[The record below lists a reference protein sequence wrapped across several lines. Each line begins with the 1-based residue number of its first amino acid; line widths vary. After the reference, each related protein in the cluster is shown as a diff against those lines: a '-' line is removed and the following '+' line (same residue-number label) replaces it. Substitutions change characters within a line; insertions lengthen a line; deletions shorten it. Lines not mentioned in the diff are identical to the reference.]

1 MLLQDFTAI
10 LKNPK
15 HITKGDPNMSK
26 KYFTVDGSYAVAHV
40 AYMYSDVA
48 AIYPITPSST
58 MAENCDEMM
67 AKGRKNL
74 FGQKLNIVEMQS
86 EGGAAGAVHGSL
98 QAGALTTTF
107 TASQGLLLMIPNMY
121 KIAGE
126 LLPSVFHVSAR
137 SLACSALSI
146 FGDHSDVMSARATG
160 WAMLFSE
167 SVQQSQDMAAISH
180 IATLETRIPF
190 VHSFDGFRTSHEIQ
204 KIEMMTEEEMRTFLE
219 PSMDRIK
226 EFRSRAMNPNKPNTR
241 GTAENPDIYFQGR
254 EGINPYYNECP
265 EKVQNVMDRF
275 AKITGRSYRLF
286 DYVGAPDADRVVVL
300 MGSGAETVEET
311 VKYLNS
317 KGEKVGVVVVRLYR
331 PFSAKHFLS
340 VMPKTVKTV
349 AVLDRTKEPG
359 TVGEPLYLDIQ
370 TVMDQAR
377 KGIINY
383 KFDNDP
389 IVVAGR
395 YGLSSKDF
403 NPSQVVAVFEN
414 LKSKTPK
421 HPFTVG
427 INDDVTHLSLPEA
440 QSVSILPKDT
450 ISCLFWGL
458 GSDGTVGANKNS
470 IKIIGDNTDIFA
482 QGYFVYDSKKS
493 GGITVSHLRFG
504 KDPIRAPYFVDH
516 ADFIALHNQ
525 AYLGRYEVLKGIKEN
540 GIFLL
545 NTMWSNEDLWNHLP
559 CDIQETIINKKIKVY
574 NINAY
579 KVAEEVGLGN
589 RINVVMQAAFFIISG
604 VLPKEQAIK
613 FIKGAIEKSYGKKG
627 KEIVEMNW
635 KAVDQTEKNLFQ
647 IKTGVADPTCKP
659 KKLVAE
665 GIPGFMSDVAAV
677 MMRDKGDSLP
687 VSKIPCDGCFPSG
700 VSQYEKRGIATEV
713 PVWLPENCIQCNI
726 CSYVCPHSVIR
737 AKQID
742 PKNLKD
748 KPSTFK
754 TLKSTTKNAS
764 NLEFT
769 IQVSPYDCTGCGS
782 CVVSCPAKTKAL
794 ELKPLASVIEEEN
807 LSYEFFDKLPNNV
820 TEGMD
825 VTTLKGSQFL
835 RPLFEYSGAC
845 AGCGETPY
853 LKLITQLYGNRMYV
867 ANATGCSSIYGGTAP
882 FTPYTIDEEGRGPA
896 WANSLFEDNAE
907 FGFGMA
913 LGVEQ
918 LRDRLFMDVTTAI
931 ETDGVSSEFKA
942 ALKELVAT
950 KDDSWKSLPATRA
963 VEALLDKELK
973 TAKGAALEVVK
984 SINDFKNHLGKKSF
998 WAFGG
1003 DGWAYDIGYG
1013 GLDHVLAMGRNV
1025 NIFVL
1030 DTEVYS
1036 NTGGQS
1042 SKSTPIGATAK
1053 FATAGKRIAKK
1064 DLGLMAMSYG
1074 YVYVASISMGANRN
1088 QAIKA
1093 IVEAENYP
1101 GPSIIIAY
1109 SPCINHGVNMRYS
1122 QDQEKKAVE
1131 SGYWPLYRYNPMLA
1145 QEGKNPFIWESKAPT
1160 IDFVNDYVKAQG
1172 RFRGLSNVIPAA
1184 DVDRIFN
1191 DAAKEVQRKR
1201 KFYENLAKDQC

>member
-1 MLLQDFTAI
+1 MA
-10 LKNPK
+10 
-15 HITKGDPNMSK
+15 K
-26 KYFTVDGSYAVAHV
+26 KYFTVDGNYAVSHV
-40 AYMYSDVA
+40 AYMYNDVA
-48 AIYPITPSST
+48 AIYPITPSSN

-67 AKGRKNL
+67 AKGRTNL

-146 FGDHSDVMSARATG
+146 FGDHSDIMAARATG
-160 WAMLFSE
+160 WAMLGSD
-167 SVQQSQDMAAISH
+167 SVQQAQDMSAIAQ
-180 IATLETRIPF
+180 IATLETRVPF
-190 VHSFDGFRTSHEIQ
+190 IHFFDGFRTSHEIQ
-204 KIEMMTEEEMRTFLE
+204 KIEMLTDDEMMTYLE
-219 PSMDRIK
+219 PSLPRIE

-254 EGINPYYNECP
+254 EGVNKYYNECP
-265 EKVQNVMDRF
+265 DKVQQAMDRF

-286 DYVGAPDADRVVVL
+286 DYVGAQDAERVIVV
-300 MGSGAETVEET
+300 MGSGAETVAET
-311 VKYLNS
+311 VKHLNA
-317 KGEKVGVVVVRLYR
+317 KGEKVGAVIVRLYR
-331 PFSAKHFLS
+331 PFSAKHFLA
-340 VMPKTVKTV
+340 VMPKTVKAI

-359 TVGEPLYLDIQ
+359 ALGEPLYLDIQ
-370 TVMDQAR
+370 AVLDQAR
-377 KGIINY
+377 KGIISH

-389 IVVAGR
+389 MVVGGR
-395 YGLSSKDF
+395 FGLSSKDF
-403 NPSQVVAVFEN
+403 TPAQVVAVLDN
-414 LKSKTPK
+414 IKSKSPK
-421 HPFTVG
+421 HSFTVG
-427 INDDVTHLSLPEA
+427 IEDDITELSLPLA
-440 QSVSILPKDT
+440 GSFSILPKDT
-450 ISCLFWGL
+450 ISCKFWGL

-470 IKIIGDNTDIFA
+470 IKIIGDGTDNFA

-493 GGITVSHLRFG
+493 GGITISHLRFG
-504 KDPIRAPYFVDH
+504 KDPIKAPYLVNN

-525 AYLGRYEVLKGIKEN
+525 AYLGRYEVLEGIKEG

-545 NTMWSNEDLWNHLP
+545 NSMWNNEDVWTHLP
-559 CDIQETIINKKIKVY
+559 CDIQNIIVDKKVKMY

-604 VLPKEQAIK
+604 VLPKDEAIK
-613 FIKGAIEKSYGKKG
+613 SIKSAIEKSYGKKG

-635 KAVDQTEKNLFQ
+635 KAVDLTEKNLHEVK
-647 IKTGVADPTCKP
+647 IGAKDTGCKP

-665 GIPGFMSDVAAV
+665 NVPGFMTDVASV
-677 MMRDKGDSLP
+677 IMRDKGDTLS
-687 VSKIPCDGCFPSG
+687 VSKIPCDGCFPNG

-713 PVWLPENCIQCNI
+713 PVWIPENCIQCNI

-742 PKNLKD
+742 PANLKD
-748 KPSTFK
+748 KADNFK
-754 TLKSTTKNAS
+754 TLKSMTKNAS
-764 NLEFT
+764 NLEFAM
-769 IQVSPYDCTGCGS
+769 QVSPYDCTGCGS

-794 ELKPLASVIEEEN
+794 ELKAFDAVVEEEN
-807 LSYEFFDKLPNNV
+807 AKYEYFDKLPNNV
-820 TEGMD
+820 IEGVD
-825 VTTLKGSQFL
+825 PKTLKGSQFL

-853 LKLITQLYGNRMYV
+853 VKLVTQLFGNRMFV

-882 FTPYTIDEEGRGPA
+882 FTPYSFDEEGRGPA

-907 FGFGMA
+907 FGFGMV
-913 LGVEQ
+913 LGVAQ
-918 LRDRLFMDVTTAI
+918 TRDRLFGYINTAI
-931 ETDGVSSEFKA
+931 EMEEISGEFKT
-942 ALKELVAT
+942 ALKELIAV
-950 KDDSWKSLPATRA
+950 KESSWECMPAVRK
-963 VEALLDKELK
+963 VEALLEKEIK
-973 TAKGAALEVVK
+973 TAKGKGQDIVK
-984 SINDFKNHLGKKSF
+984 KIYELKDHFGKKSF
-998 WAFGG
+998 WVFGG

-1013 GLDHVLAMGRNV
+1013 GLDHVLAMGRNINV
-1025 NIFVL
+1025 LVL

-1053 FATAGKRIAKK
+1053 FATAGKRISKK

-1088 QAIKA
+1088 QTIKA
-1093 IVEAENYP
+1093 ITEAENYD

-1109 SPCINHGVNMRYS
+1109 SPCINHGINMRYS
-1122 QDQEKKAVE
+1122 QDQQKKAVE
-1131 SGYWPLYRYNPMLA
+1131 SGYWPLYRYNPALA
-1145 QEGKNPFIWESKAPT
+1145 AEGKNPLIWESKEPT
-1160 IDFVNDYVKAQG
+1160 IDYINDFVKTEG
-1172 RFRGLSNVIPAA
+1172 RFKALSHIVSPEEAE
-1184 DVDRIFN
+1184 RIFE
-1191 DAAKEVQRKR
+1191 DARKDVERKR
-1201 KFYENLAKDQC
+1201 AYYERLAKID

>member
-1 MLLQDFTAI
+1 
-10 LKNPK
+10 
-15 HITKGDPNMSK
+15 MSK

-40 AYMYSDVA
+40 AYMYSDVT

-67 AKGRKNL
+67 AKGRKNV

-126 LLPSVFHVSAR
+126 LLPTVFHVSAR

-167 SVQQSQDMAAISH
+167 SVQQAQDMSAIAH

-204 KIEMMTEEEMRTFLE
+204 KIEMLTEEDMKTFLE
-219 PSMDRIK
+219 PSMDKIK
-226 EFRSRAMNPNKPNTR
+226 EFRARAMNPNKPNTR

-254 EGINPYYNECP
+254 EGVNNYYNECP
-265 EKVQNVMDRF
+265 DKVQKVMDNF
-275 AKITGRSYRLF
+275 AKLTGRTYRLF
-286 DYVGAPDADRVVVL
+286 DYVGSPDAERVIVV
-300 MGSGAETVEET
+300 MGSGAETVIET
-311 VKYLNS
+311 VKHLNS
-317 KGEKVGVVVVRLYR
+317 KGEKVGAVVVRLYR

-340 VMPKTVKTV
+340 VMPKTVKAV

-359 TVGEPLYLDIQ
+359 TIGEPLYLDIQ

-377 KGIINY
+377 KGIIDY

-389 IVVAGR
+389 IVVGGR

-403 NPSQVVAVFEN
+403 TPGQVIAVFDN
-414 LKSKTPK
+414 IKNAKPK
-421 HPFTVG
+421 HSFTVG
-427 INDDVTHLSLPEA
+427 INDDVTHLSLPVNQA
-440 QSVSILPKDT
+440 ANILPKDT

-470 IKIIGDNTDIFA
+470 IKIIGDNTENFA

-504 KDPIRAPYFVDH
+504 KDPIKAPYLVDH

-525 AYLGRYEVLKGIKEN
+525 AYLGRYDVMKGMKEG

-545 NTMWSNEDLWNHLP
+545 NSMWNNDEVWKHLP
-559 CDIQETIINKKIKVY
+559 CDVQETIINKKVKVY

-613 FIKGAIEKSYGKKG
+613 FIKNAIEKSYGKKG

-635 KAVDQTEKNLFQ
+635 KAVDQTEKNLSE
-647 IKTGVADPTCKP
+647 IKIGVADPTCKP

-665 GIPGFMSDVAAV
+665 SIPGFMSDVASV
-677 MMRDKGDSLP
+677 IMRDQGDSLP
-687 VSKIPCDGCFPSG
+687 VSKIPCDGCFPAG
-700 VSQYEKRGIATEV
+700 VSQYEKRGIATEI
-713 PVWLPENCIQCNI
+713 PVWLPEHCIQCNI

-737 AKQID
+737 PKQISSKD
-742 PKNLKD
+742 LAD
-748 KPSTFK
+748 KPSIFK
-754 TLKSTTKNAS
+754 TLKSSTKNS
-764 NLEFT
+764 NNLEFAM
-769 IQVSPYDCTGCGS
+769 QVSPYDCTGCGS

-794 ELKPLASVIEEEN
+794 ELKPMADVVEVEN
-807 LSYEFFDKLPNNV
+807 TKYEFFHKLPNNV
-820 TEGMD
+820 TDGTD

-853 LKLITQLYGNRMYV
+853 VKLITQLFGSRMYV

-882 FTPYTIDEEGRGPA
+882 FTPYCSDDEGRGPA

-907 FGFGMA
+907 FGFGMS
-913 LGVEQ
+913 LGANQ
-918 LRDRLFMDVTTAI
+918 LRARLFTYINTAM
-931 ETDGVSSEFKA
+931 ETDGVSAEFKA
-942 ALKELVAT
+942 ALKELISN
-950 KDDSWKSLPATRA
+950 KDDSWQSLPSTRK
-963 VEALLDKELK
+963 VEVLLDKEIK
-973 TAKGAALEVVK
+973 TAKGTALDLVK
-984 SINDFKNHLGKKSF
+984 NINELKDYLGKKSF

-1013 GLDHVLAMGRNV
+1013 GLDHVLARGRDM
-1025 NIFVL
+1025 NILVL

-1053 FATAGKRIAKK
+1053 FATSGKRISKK

-1074 YVYVASISMGANRN
+1074 YVYVASIAMGANRN

-1109 SPCINHGVNMRYS
+1109 SPCINHGINMRYS
-1122 QDQEKKAVE
+1122 QEQERKAVE
-1131 SGYWPLYRYNPMLA
+1131 CGYWPLYRYNPLLA
-1145 QEGKNPFIWESKAPT
+1145 NEGKNPFIWESKAPT
-1160 IDFVNDYVKAQG
+1160 MDYINDYVKTEG
-1172 RFRGLSNVIPAA
+1172 RFKALSNIIPANE
-1184 DVDRIFN
+1184 VDQVFA
-1191 DAAKEVQRKR
+1191 DAAKEVERKR
-1201 KFYENLAKDQC
+1201 KFYEKLAKID